1 MCRRSRDV
9 EHESKSTLAVISSA
23 VNRALPRPLW
33 PGFSTRIRIHKGTQA
48 GSFSRG
54 EQFCDQTTGS
64 EQRAYRQRQASFY
77 LVAAMLASQA
87 PLAEVLTVVGQQPI
101 AVLAY
106 PGAGPSDHLPLVI
119 FRWYAGHNSHGSS
132 CRKARERNLFHR
144 SSAQPFR
151 ESRVVHHLASADV
164 DSVVCVAATLSDNVS
179 TQLRF

>member
-1 MCRRSRDV
+1 M
-9 EHESKSTLAVISSA
+9 ES
-23 VNRALPRPLW
+23 
-33 PGFSTRIRIHKGTQA
+33 FQ
-48 GSFSRG
+48 RG
-54 EQFCDQTTGS
+54 EHLRD
-64 EQRAYRQRQASFY
+64 EADHRMQRAPGTRQPRFY
-77 LVAAMLASQA
+77 LVAA
-87 PLAEVLTVVGQQPI
+87 PLIPQTPFAEVLTVVGQQPI